1 MYRDIVSNELF
12 TVILLGG
19 LMLIAFSKLMAPK
32 RFNDFIYVLGNSKY
46 LKIYAREQKFLDNF
60 DALLFINAIL
70 SISVF
75 SYIIYQFIYETTSVS
90 LDLLFKIAFGIAVF
104 ILIKVLLERLIASLF
119 EIDDLVDQ
127 YLFQKISYKNYLG
140 LILVPINAIL
150 IFSITPTLRI
160 IYILIILLLILNLI
174 GLITSFKR
182 YQSTIKHNLFYFILY
197 LCALEIAPY
206 IILYKVFIS

>member
-1 MYRDIVSNELF
+1 MKEKKKLEKANMEQERRLAAEKAKQEAEAKK
-12 TVILLGG
+12 
-19 LMLIAFSKLMAPK
+19 IA
-32 RFNDFIYVLGNSKY
+32 R
-46 LKIYAREQKFLDNF
+46 
-60 DALLFINAIL
+60 
-70 SISVF
+70 
-75 SYIIYQFIYETTSVS
+75 

-160 IYILIILLLILNLI
+160 IYILIILLLLNIFDIPDQHPCQVISPSIALLRPVEDSLA
-174 GLITSFKR
+174 GLTTLSAGK
-182 YQSTIKHNLFYFILY
+182 
-197 LCALEIAPY
+197 PP
-206 IILYKVFIS
+206 